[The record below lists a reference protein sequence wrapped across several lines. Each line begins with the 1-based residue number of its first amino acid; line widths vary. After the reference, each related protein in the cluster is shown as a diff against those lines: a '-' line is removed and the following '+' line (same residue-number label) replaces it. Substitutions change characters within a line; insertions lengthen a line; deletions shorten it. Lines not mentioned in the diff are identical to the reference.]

1 MDRVTQSQRADVWSR
16 PFNWSHSLVTTL
28 LQQEGRGWGETQRGR
43 MALSQTSFLFLLAIL
58 SISPQGVMCQDD
70 ERCLLESGGST
81 LRFLA
86 SEDLE
91 IGDIIGKLGVKGA
104 TVSYCHIFGSFESNQ

>member
-1 MDRVTQSQRADVWSR
+1 M
-16 PFNWSHSLVTTL
+16 TTL
-28 LQQEGRGWGETQRGR
+28 LQQEGRGWGETQRGM

-58 SISPQGVMCQDD
+58 SIGPQRVKSQDD
-70 ERCLLESGGST
+70 DRCLLESGGST

-91 IGDIIGKLGVKGA
+91 IGDIIGKLGIKGA
-104 TVSYCHIFGSFESNQ
+104 TVSYCHIGFF

>member
-1 MDRVTQSQRADVWSR
+1 M
-16 PFNWSHSLVTTL
+16 TTL
-28 LQQEGRGWGETQRGR
+28 LQQEGRGWGETQRGM

-58 SISPQGVMCQDD
+58 SIGPQGVKSQDD
-70 ERCLLESGGST
+70 DRCLLESGGST

-91 IGDIIGKLGVKGA
+91 VGDIIGKLGIKGA
-104 TVSYCHIFGSFESNQ
+104 TVSYCHIGFF

>member
-1 MDRVTQSQRADVWSR
+1 M
-16 PFNWSHSLVTTL
+16 
-28 LQQEGRGWGETQRGR
+28 

-58 SISPQGVMCQDD
+58 SIGPQGVKSQDD
-70 ERCLLESGGST
+70 DRCLLESGGST

-91 IGDIIGKLGVKGA
+91 VGDIIGKLGIKGRMGEDIELSLGDNDNN
-104 TVSYCHIFGSFESNQ
+104 TLRLETRNGSWAAWLVLGEGLDREGITGPSGVRA